1 MPSRRGALAFGF
13 GWGIAPLAAGSQGLD
28 LARLRIGTGLDDS
41 SKPVLYAQDAGL
53 FRRAGLDVE
62 IVALNGGGAAIAAAV
77 AGGSLEIG
85 KSNTLQLISAH
96 EHGLPFTLIAPSSAN
111 GAYERDAAIV
121 VRSGAPIRSARD
133 LNGKTVGVTSL
144 VTIQLLST
152 RAWIDANGGD
162 SQSVRFLEVSP
173 AATQAALDQ
182 GRIDAATVLDP
193 ILSQIMAAGSLR
205 VLAYPYGAVATRFDG
220 SDFFTTT
227 DWAAKHRDLVERF
240 VRVMHDANAYVSAH
254 ETETNPVLAAFAKI
268 DLAVLEHMNH
278 IERPAYLDG
287 GQIQPLIDQ
296 AARYKFITKPFTAAE
311 LISDYALKRPR

>member
-1 MPSRRGALAFGF
+1 MRRAVAIAIVLLLASSSAGAQTLQT
-13 GWGIAPLAAGSQGLD
+13 I
-28 LARLRIGTGLDDS
+28 RLGTGLDDS
-41 SKPVLYAQDAGL
+41 SKPVLYAQEAGL

-121 VRSGAPIRSARD
+121 VREAVPIRSARD
-133 LNGKTVGVTSL
+133 LNGKTIGVTSL

-152 RAWIDANGGD
+152 RAWIDAGGGD
-162 SQSVRFLEVSP
+162 SQTVRFLEVSP
-173 AATQAALDQ
+173 TATQAALEQ

-193 ILSQIMAAGSLR
+193 ILSQILGAGGLR

-227 DWAAKHRDLVERF
+227 DWAAKHPDLVERF
-240 VRVMHDANAYVSAH
+240 VRVMHDANAYVTAH
-254 ETETNPVLAAFAKI
+254 ETETNPVLASFAKI

-278 IERPAYLDG
+278 IERPAYLDA

-296 AARYKFITKPFTAAE
+296 AARYKFIAKAFPAAE
-311 LISDYALKRPR
+311 LISDYALKRPRP